1 MKKIVNK
8 VWIFDIDNTLANV
21 HHRWNHLH
29 GEMKDWKSFFAKQ
42 HMDEPY
48 QAVFDVLAS
57 LAKDGHKIIVVTG
70 RDECFREV
78 SLEWLNRHVHYDFPS
93 EDLYM
98 RPNGNREDDNTL
110 KVKIVKSWLARHPAY
125 VVGGI
130 FEDRHRII
138 DAFREEGWYTF
149 ECNQQR
155 LEY

>member
-1 MKKIVNK
+1 
-8 VWIFDIDNTLANV
+8 
-21 HHRWNHLH
+21 
-29 GEMKDWKSFFAKQ
+29 
-42 HMDEPY
+42 
-48 QAVFDVLAS
+48 
-57 LAKDGHKIIVVTG
+57 
-70 RDECFREV
+70 
-78 SLEWLNRHVHYDFPS
+78 
-93 EDLYM
+93 M